1 MKLVLAIVRRQKIVD
16 IIQEKKKV
24 LVQELATSFSVT
36 EETIRRDLEKLEDQ
50 GILKRTYGGAIINQ
64 GTNVDM
70 PLDMREISNKEGKMR
85 IAEQVSQSIQEGD
98 TLMLDSSSTAFYVA
112 KCIKKN
118 KKKVTIIT
126 NSLKVLLELQDSRD
140 INLILA
146 GGTFRETSKSFIGK
160 WAEGVVRNYFVNKAI
175 ICCKGMDIKRGVMD
189 SNEQEA
195 EIKKL
200 MAKSA
205 DKVVLVVDSMKFD
218 RSSFVNIMDF
228 SDIDYLYTDEPLSK
242 RWEKVLIENEIEVNI
257 CKEE

>member
-1 MKLVLAIVRRQKIVD
+1 MLAIVRRQKIVD

-36 EETIRRDLEKLEDQ
+36 EETIRRDLEKLEEQ

-70 PLDMREISNKEGKMR
+70 PVDMREISNKEGKLK
-85 IAEQVSQSIQEGD
+85 IAEQVSQIIQEGD

-112 KCIKKN
+112 KCIKRS
-118 KKKVTIIT
+118 KKRVTIIT
-126 NSLKVLLELQDSRD
+126 NSLKVLIELQDTRD

-146 GGTFRETSKSFIGK
+146 GGSFRESSKSFVGK
-160 WAEGVVRNYFVNKAI
+160 WAENVIQNYYVNKAI
-175 ICCKGMDIKRGVMD
+175 ICCKGMDINRGVMD

-195 EIKKL
+195 ETKKL

-205 DKVVLVVDSMKFD
+205 DKVFLVVDSMKFD
-218 RSSFVNIMDF
+218 RSSFVNIMSF
-228 SDIDYLYTDEPLSK
+228 EDIDYLYTDEPLTK
-242 RWEKVLIENEIEVNI
+242 KWEKVLKDNDVKVNI
-257 CKEE
+257 CKE